1 MAIYVDGCYFL
12 EGLGVGEDL
21 LEEGVLGV
29 GVETQGEG
37 TVAEGV
43 HVGREF
49 GDVQEVCLLQ
59 RHFLLLLQD
68 EEAQH
73 QDVQQT

>member
-37 TVAEGV
+37 AVAQRV
-43 HVGREF
+43 RVGGEF
-49 GDVQEVCLLQ
+49 GHVQEVCLLQ
-59 RHFLLLLQD
+59 GYFLLLL
-68 EEAQH
+68 
-73 QDVQQT
+73 